1 MDKIEAHDEIKLKS
15 PVEDIWKVLIDIP
28 NYNKW
33 WPKSVNLKILNYKKE
48 LVGTEF
54 QANPLG
60 GKSFSCRVVSIR
72 PMKEIRL
79 DYFQGIYKGEGV
91 WKIERADGLV
101 HVSYDVDLEITD
113 KSILFLSRI
122 IPIPKLHSMIFKRIL
137 KGLEKEVMIK
147 S

>member
-60 GKSFSCRVVSIR
+60 GKSFSCRVVSIL

-79 DYFQGIYKGEGV
+79 DYFKGIYKGEGV
-91 WKIERADGLV
+91 WKIERMDGLV
-101 HVSYDVDLEITD
+101 QVSYSVDLEITD
-113 KSILFLSRI
+113 KSIAFLSRI
-122 IPIPKLHSMIFKRIL
+122 IPIPKLHSIIFKRIL
-137 KGLEKEVMIK
+137 KGLEKEVRIK
-147 S
+147 T

>member
-60 GKSFSCRVVSIR
+60 GKSFSCRVVSIL

-79 DYFQGIYKGEGV
+79 DYFKGIYKGEGV
-91 WKIERADGLV
+91 WKIERMDGLV
-101 HVSYDVDLEITD
+101 QVSYSVDLEITD
-113 KSILFLSRI
+113 KSIAFLSRI
-122 IPIPKLHSMIFKRIL
+122 IPIPKLHSIIFKRIL
-137 KGLEKEVMIK
+137 KGLEKKVRIK
-147 S
+147 A